1 MIFGGVMTDRIQLTE
16 EKIWSSK
23 KHAGAPKDFKDKI
36 KRLQELLL
44 ENKPGEADEF
54 AADALKDSFEKICS
68 QETAGDLYIDF
79 DGSDSDVTDYRREL
93 DLLHGVSRVSFTKDG
108 EKIVRETFA
117 SYPDR
122 VIVSKHTR
130 MSFRCCQI
138 LEARHSSDT
147 QI

>member
-23 KHAGAPKDFKDKI
+23 KHAGVPKDFKDKI

-68 QETAGDLYIDF
+68 AGNSGGSLYRF
-79 DGSDSDVTDYRREL
+79 
-93 DLLHGVSRVSFTKDG
+93 
-108 EKIVRETFA
+108 
-117 SYPDR
+117 
-122 VIVSKHTR
+122 
-130 MSFRCCQI
+130 
-138 LEARHSSDT
+138 
-147 QI
+147 